1 MNVWTAVAL
10 MIVILFCAH
19 TCTGLYQRWRC
30 RASTRLD
37 QDEQLILQ
45 RDRVSM
51 HVQIDSNISSSL
63 RAGLSF
69 RGEGRLV
76 LSDSRLILGSTK
88 GRLLELSM
96 LTPGTIRAIGPRRL
110 LLKGFHPSKKGM
122 VRAELVID
130 DEAHWAE
137 KSNLFSSV

>member
-130 DEAHWAE
+130 DEADWAE